1 MTATTER
8 GTAAGPAGL
17 TPRQIMLVF
26 IGLMLAMLLAALD
39 QTIVNTALPTI
50 AGDLHGLDELP
61 WVLTAYLL
69 TSTVGLL
76 IYGKLGDQFGRK
88 GVFMFAIVIF
98 LVGST
103 LAGLS
108 QTMTQLIA
116 FCALQGVG
124 GGGLMI
130 SAQAIIG
137 DIVSPR
143 ERGKYMGFMGGVFGI
158 STIAGP
164 LLGGFFTDHASWRWC
179 FYVNLP
185 IGVIALAVTAVVLH
199 LPKRDRSRKPRLDI
213 VGAALMAGASTCLV
227 LFTTWGGTKYAW
239 SSTVIMCLGAGF
251 VVLAALFVLAEYE
264 ASEPIMPL
272 RLFKDSIFNMA
283 GLIGMIIGVAMFG
296 AIGYIPTFL
305 QTVDGASATGS
316 GLLMLPFVAGMLV
329 SSISSG
335 RIITATGKYK
345 IFPILG
351 TGIAAIGMGL
361 LSLMD
366 VDSTRVENGIY
377 MAVLG
382 LGIGLVM
389 QVLVLVVQNSA
400 PARDM
405 GAATAS
411 ANYFR
416 QIGASVGA
424 SIVGALF
431 THRLSDHLAADMP
444 KGAAGHV
451 KIPPVNSITPEMLR
465 SLPGPIRRAF
475 VNAFAEALPPIFLY
489 LVPLIVVAFI
499 LSWFLKQ
506 KPLRSR
512 GAPAEPGGAAGPPA
526 LEPPVSAGAR
536 ALPAAP
542 NGAAAPADPVAD
554 LFSDYMAGRASPPP
568 APAALR
574 GAEPPGAYEPGP
586 EAYEPGAPAAYEPG
600 PPAAYDPGLAGRGE
614 LPVAYGPGPGGY
626 SGAPVSFDAGPPV
639 PYESG
644 AVGNGGAAYDRDFTI
659 SGWVT
664 LGGGTPAQAALTLV
678 DAGGRQVDAG
688 LTGNGRYQLTAPE
701 PGRYLL
707 VCSPI
712 GGLVDA
718 GYRPTATYITV
729 GDGISEFPIDLTR

>member
-1 MTATTER
+1 
-8 GTAAGPAGL
+8 
-17 TPRQIMLVF
+17 
-26 IGLMLAMLLAALD
+26 
-39 QTIVNTALPTI
+39 
-50 AGDLHGLDELP
+50 
-61 WVLTAYLL
+61 
-69 TSTVGLL
+69 
-76 IYGKLGDQFGRK
+76 
-88 GVFMFAIVIF
+88 
-98 LVGST
+98 
-103 LAGLS
+103 
-108 QTMTQLIA
+108 
-116 FCALQGVG
+116 
-124 GGGLMI
+124 
-130 SAQAIIG
+130 
-137 DIVSPR
+137 
-143 ERGKYMGFMGGVFGI
+143 
-158 STIAGP
+158 
-164 LLGGFFTDHASWRWC
+164 
-179 FYVNLP
+179 
-185 IGVIALAVTAVVLH
+185 
-199 LPKRDRSRKPRLDI
+199 
-213 VGAALMAGASTCLV
+213 MAGASTCLV

-239 SSTVIMCLGAGF
+239 SSTVILCLGAGF
-251 VVLAALFVLAEYE
+251 IVLAALFVLAEYE
-264 ASEPIMPL
+264 AAEPIMPL

-283 GLIGMIIGVAMFG
+283 GLIGLIIGVAMFG

-335 RIITATGKYK
+335 RIITATGKYR

-400 PARDM
+400 PPRDM

-411 ANYFR
+411 TNYFR

-465 SLPGPIRRAF
+465 SLPGPIHRAF
-475 VNAFAEALPPIFLY
+475 VNAFAESLPPIFLY
-489 LVPLIVVAFI
+489 LVPLIAVAFL

-512 GAPAEPGGAAGPPA
+512 GAPAGEGDPDGQDAPAGQGGGEAPVSTGEPPVFAG
-526 LEPPVSAGAR
+526 EPPVSAGAR

-542 NGAAAPADPVAD
+542 NGAPAAPAEQPAIAGASADPVAD
-554 LFSDYMAGRASPPP
+554 LFSDYMAGRATPPP
-568 APAALR
+568 SPGRPAPPPIPTALR
-574 GAEPPGAYEPGP
+574 T
-586 EAYEPGAPAAYEPG
+586 
-600 PPAAYDPGLAGRGE
+600 GE

-626 SGAPVSFDAGPPV
+626 APAPTDHAEAPTAYDPGLADHGEPPAPYDTGTSPV
-639 PYESG
+639 PYGDG
-644 AVGNGGAAYDRDFTI
+644 ATGNGGVPAAYDRPFTI

-678 DAGGRQVDAG
+678 DAEGRQVDAG
-688 LTGNGRYQLTAPE
+688 LTGNGRYQLTAPD

-718 GYRPTATYITV
+718 GYRPSATYITV
-729 GDGISEFPIDLTR
+729 GDGVSEYPIDLTR